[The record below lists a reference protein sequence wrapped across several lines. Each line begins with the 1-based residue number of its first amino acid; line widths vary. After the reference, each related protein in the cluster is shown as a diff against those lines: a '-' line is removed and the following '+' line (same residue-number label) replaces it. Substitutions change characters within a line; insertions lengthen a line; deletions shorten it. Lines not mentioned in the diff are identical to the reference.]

1 MKSKIME
8 KIFGNGGL
16 DPIDKGI
23 AELLAF
29 DRPLEK
35 AHAALQRAE
44 SSYKERV
51 TARLMMAGELM
62 EPPELGF
69 DLAELARQA
78 RLIEEAFSEKRG
90 EVAKLL
96 GAGAVQLRKQRLS
109 EIKDAIETIARERH
123 IVFMKACL
131 HFARM
136 YAIDLRE
143 IRFPTRHTGGVM
155 PLPAPVLIE
164 PDTGELDR
172 LRTEALST
180 AQPPQLKYE
189 ELVSLRMEEQRLG
202 VMAIQPPE
210 QAIDILLDQA
220 RREAAGQ

>member
-1 MKSKIME
+1 MM
-8 KIFGNGGL
+8 
-16 DPIDKGI
+16 GI
-23 AELLAF
+23 EL
-29 DRPLEK
+29 
-35 AHAALQRAE
+35 
-44 SSYKERV
+44 
-51 TARLMMAGELM
+51 T
-62 EPPELGF
+62 EPPELGL
-69 DLAELARQA
+69 DLAELGRQA

-90 EVAKLL
+90 DVAKLL
-96 GAGAVQLRKQRLS
+96 GAGAVQRKERLS

-123 IVFMKACL
+123 IAFLRALFNFAMK
-131 HFARM
+131 
-136 YAIDLRE
+136 YNIDLRG
-143 IRFPTRHTGGVM
+143 IQFPTRHTGGVM